1 MAYMTNAISQRAR
14 MPLNYY
20 PYEHL
25 VAQGFNVAN
34 GLAAMY
40 HLYIPPELE
49 AGP

>member
-1 MAYMTNAISQRAR
+1 

-25 VAQGFNVAN
+25 LPQGFNVAN

-49 AGP
+49 AGPCTRP